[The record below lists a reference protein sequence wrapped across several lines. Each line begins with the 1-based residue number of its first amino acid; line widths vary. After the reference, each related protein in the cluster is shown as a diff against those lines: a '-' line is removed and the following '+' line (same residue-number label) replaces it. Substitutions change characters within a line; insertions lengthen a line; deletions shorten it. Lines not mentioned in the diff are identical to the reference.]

1 MKFSVS
7 AFQLSRVKWESA
19 TGYVETQLKAAE
31 KSDILLFPEKWIDET
46 VSVAQIESLI
56 STIDSMHKF
65 SIIVPGSFSVME
77 NGSLFNRSFLFSYG
91 RIIGTQDK
99 ISLYGPEGR
108 IYKSGNSIK
117 IFPVKGIR
125 IGIAIC
131 YDIDFP
137 YYAKIL
143 ARNGADIILN
153 PSLIRSGFTEEWHT
167 YVKGRALEDRVPVA
181 SVNSA
186 SPQFGGNSIIC
197 TPYAFQ
203 NGSKLRCETSATEPV
218 RVDIDTGDYAGLRDR
233 RVIEDPGSY
242 WKDNII
248 VEIIGK

>member
-7 AFQLSRVKWESA
+7 AFQLSRVKWDSATEYVEAQLESA
-19 TGYVETQLKAAE
+19 EN
-31 KSDILLFPEKWIDET
+31 SDILLFPEKWIGET
-46 VSVAQIESLI
+46 VSVDQIESLI
-56 STIDSMHKF
+56 SSIDSMNKF

-77 NGSLFNRSFLFSYG
+77 NGSLFNRSFLFSHG

-99 ISLYGPEGR
+99 ISLYGPEGA

-117 IFPVKGIR
+117 IFIVNGIR

-153 PSLIRSGFTEEWHT
+153 PSLIRSAFTEEWHT
-167 YVKGRALEDRVPVA
+167 YIKGRALENRVPVA
-181 SVNSA
+181 SVNSG

-203 NGSKLRCETSATEPV
+203 NGSKLKCDTSVTGPIRIE
-218 RVDIDTGDYAGLRDR
+218 IDTGDYAGLRDR

-242 WKDNII
+242 CSDIT
-248 VEIIGK
+248 VDIIGK